1 MRKCTGGKAK
11 KSRKPSQT
19 SARAMKLEAAWAKGK
34 EAPRAMSAILGGGGR
49 RMATNVVISVS
60 EPHESLEPLSPPLFC
75 QRPDAVSFGISLI
88 LASDLFR
95 RIFADRGRA

>member
-1 MRKCTGGKAK
+1 
-11 KSRKPSQT
+11 
-19 SARAMKLEAAWAKGK
+19 
-34 EAPRAMSAILGGGGR
+34 
-49 RMATNVVISVS
+49 MATNVVISVS